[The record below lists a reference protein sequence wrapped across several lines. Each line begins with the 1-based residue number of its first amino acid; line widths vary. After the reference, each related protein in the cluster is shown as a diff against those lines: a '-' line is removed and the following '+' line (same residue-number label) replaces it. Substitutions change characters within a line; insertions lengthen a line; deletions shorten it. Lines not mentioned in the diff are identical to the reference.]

1 MPPFAPAVSAETR
14 GPVSAET
21 ARPSFASGSALFPLY
36 TSAPAAMSKQSPA
49 PIYTPTDDLKTTPV
63 DYRFSTSVDKSKV
76 SADARQTD
84 KPPAA

>member
-1 MPPFAPAVSAETR
+1 
-14 GPVSAET
+14 
-21 ARPSFASGSALFPLY
+21 
-36 TSAPAAMSKQSPA
+36 MSKQSPA